1 MEVKALAGQKV
12 GGRFRNKL
20 DKNECFMRILLVKEG
35 EYFVGVR
42 NGNTGVLNS
51 GRNKFLKAIYF
62 DLLLEAG
69 GIDHFQSKV
78 SLIQKLIAIFFISP
92 CTCKLNI
99 IGQLNFSEG
108 QELVLVI
115 EAEYSYRVVSEGEVD
130 KIGERNNSRPVFGLR
145 QDVFIDNSWLQF
157 GALKFKR

>member
-1 MEVKALAGQKV
+1 MEVIALTGQKV

-35 EYFVGVR
+35 ENLIGVR
-42 NGNTGVLNS
+42 NGNVGVLNS

-78 SLIQKLIAIFFISP
+78 SLIQELIAIFFISP

-99 IGQLNFSEG
+99 IGQLNLSEG

-115 EAEYSYRVVSEGEVD
+115 EAEYSYRVVGEGEVD